1 MLTLSESEKKIL
13 SGITF
18 HTEEIE
24 SGNLCDSD
32 MELLTEMRGLAE
44 YLPEKYP
51 SYTFEIT
58 GCEPKEG
65 TTRAYNEWYYK
76 SKQIDRDSA
85 FIATVEST
93 DDALE
98 IKDDFY
104 GEVIRTPIRR
114 NIVRLLV
121 DAGYPVIDVVIS
133 FWKYLGKDYGENLVP
148 TQVLS
153 GEVQADNEFK
163 IFLDASK
170 LATNDYQAVASE
182 VAELFK
188 QEEITGEIYLVILK
202 NSKVDPARGRLF
214 SQSISLNK

>member
-85 FIATVEST
+85 FIATVENT

-104 GEVIRTPIRR
+104 GEVIRTPIKR

-170 LATNDYQAVASE
+170 LATKDYQAVASE

>member
-85 FIATVEST
+85 FIATVENT

-104 GEVIRTPIRR
+104 GEVIRTPIKR

-133 FWKYLGKDYGENLVP
+133 FWKYLGKDYGENLIP

-170 LATNDYQAVASE
+170 LATKDYQAVASE
-182 VAELFK
+182 VADLFK

-202 NSKVDPARGRLF
+202 NSKVDSARARLF

>member
-44 YLPEKYP
+44 YVPEKYP

-76 SKQIDRDSA
+76 SMQIDRDSA
-85 FIATVEST
+85 FIATVENT

-104 GEVIRTPIRR
+104 
-114 NIVRLLV
+114 
-121 DAGYPVIDVVIS
+121 
-133 FWKYLGKDYGENLVP
+133 
-148 TQVLS
+148 

-170 LATNDYQAVASE
+170 LDTKDYQAVASE
-182 VAELFK
+182 VADLFK

-214 SQSISLNK
+214 SQSISLKK

>member
-65 TTRAYNEWYYK
+65 TIRPYNEWYYK

-85 FIATVEST
+85 FIATVENT

-104 GEVIRTPIRR
+104 GEVIRTPIKED
-114 NIVRLLV
+114 ISKLLS
-121 DAGYPVIDVVIS
+121 DNGYPVIDVVVS

-148 TQVLS
+148 KQVLS
-153 GEVQADNEFK
+153 GEIQADNDFK

-170 LATNDYQAVASE
+170 LNTTDYKSVAQD

-188 QEEITGEIYLVILK
+188 QQHISGEIYLVVLR
-202 NSKVDPARGRLF
+202 NANVDPARGRLF

>member
-85 FIATVEST
+85 FIATVENT

-114 NIVRLLV
+114 NIVGLLV

-170 LATNDYQAVASE
+170 LDTKDYQAVASE